1 MRHYVCRLPLMYPMT
16 LEYYRTL
23 FSGDLGFNQV
33 ALFQAPI
40 KIGALWISDIGGT
53 FGWKTLPDLPLF
65 NFNPLSAEEAFS
77 VYDHPPVWI
86 FEKKENFSIYHARSI
101 LESIDLNKVQ
111 LQLPKNTKVIP
122 IQH

>member
-1 MRHYVCRLPLMYPMT
+1 MCRLPLMYPMT